1 MIMNISD
8 DILIRYAQQ
17 GNEKAFAQ
25 LVERYHERI
34 FNVCYRIVGDFQ
46 DAEEATMDA
55 FLACYRSLVSFEE
68 RSSFATWVYRIAI
81 RCAYK
86 YREKRPPESINVGEL
101 ELTKIHSAD
110 EPDEILSQAEI
121 QKAIEHV
128 IDMLP
133 DRLRDAT
140 ILYFLEGL
148 SYQDIADILECPV
161 GTVGSRINSARRY
174 MKQRLEHLV
183 KE

>member
-8 DILIRYAQQ
+8 DILIQYAQQ

-34 FNVCYRIVGDFQ
+34 FNVCFRIVGDFQ

-55 FLACYRSLVSFEE
+55 FLACYRSLDSFEG

-86 YREKRPPESINVGEL
+86 YREKRPPESIDISESEL
-101 ELTKIHSAD
+101 AERYSPD
-110 EPDEILSQAEI
+110 DPDEILSQAEI
-121 QKAIEHV
+121 RKAIEKV

-133 DRLRDAT
+133 DRLRDVT
-140 ILYFLEGL
+140 VLYFLEGL
-148 SYQDIADILECPV
+148 SYQDIAEILECPV

-174 MKQRLEHLV
+174 MKQRLEYLI

>member
-1 MIMNISD
+1 MTMNISD
-8 DILIRYAQQ
+8 DILILYARQ
-17 GNEKAFAQ
+17 GNEKAFTQ

-34 FNVCYRIVGDFQ
+34 FNVCFRIVGDFH

-55 FLACYRSLVSFEE
+55 FLACYQSLDNFEG

-86 YREKRPPESINVGEL
+86 YREKRPPESIDIGEL
-101 ELTKIHSAD
+101 ELTERHSD
-110 EPDEILSQAEI
+110 TEPDEILSQEEI
-121 QKAIEHV
+121 QKAIEKT
-128 IDMLP
+128 INMLP
-133 DRLRDAT
+133 DRLKDVT

-148 SYQDIADILECPV
+148 SYQDIAEILECPV
-161 GTVGSRINSARRY
+161 GTIGSRINSARRY
-174 MKQRLEHLV
+174 MKQRLEHLI

>member
-1 MIMNISD
+1 MNISD
-8 DILIRYAQQ
+8 DILIHYARQ
-17 GNEKAFAQ
+17 GNEKAFSL

-55 FLACYRSLVSFEE
+55 FLACYQSLNNFEGK
-68 RSSFATWVYRIAI
+68 SSFTTWVYRIAI

-86 YREKRPPESINVGEL
+86 YREKRQAIVGIDISESEL
-101 ELTKIHSAD
+101 AKMQSTD
-110 EPDEILSQAEI
+110 EPYEKLSQAEI
-121 QKAIEHV
+121 QNAIERV

-133 DRLRDAT
+133 DRLRDVT

-148 SYQDIADILECPV
+148 SYQDIAEILECPM

-174 MKQRLEHLV
+174 MKQRLEHLI